1 MGETAY
7 PTSVKLLAGL
17 HLRLCVW
24 LVLKCV
30 SHGFTTATPP
40 MIDLSNACHT
50 VYLLNKRRHFQSK
63 CHKPTPNY
71 NSSSPGRSWQ
81 NTFKLPSQRCQG
93 CHGSDCRTALQK
105 VECQWGKSRESF
117 ARSCASTTR
126 GATQC
131 QIRIMT
137 PGSRPVC
144 SAHGARQQTQT
155 TGFMWRFIF
164 PSRQAEF
171 LHYHV
176 YHAQSQ

>member
-1 MGETAY
+1 MSELPMPAWWPTAPRNAY
-7 PTSVKLLAGL
+7 SFRDLSSVVHK
-17 HLRLCVW
+17 
-24 LVLKCV
+24 
-30 SHGFTTATPP
+30 SNNE
-40 MIDLSNACHT
+40 DLSNACHT